1 MSKLELFYGN
11 VASKHT
17 SKIAK
22 RRIRVDLKALMH
34 NLYLDRS
41 IQLSKKFIH
50 LHFNLLISLPRIK
63 VEHLL

>member
-1 MSKLELFYGN
+1 MSKLELFYGD

-41 IQLSKKFIH
+41 I
-50 LHFNLLISLPRIK
+50 
-63 VEHLL
+63 